1 VQIVGIDYS
10 LTSPAICVWHGT
22 SATFTVSDCDL
33 FFLNTKKQAVTTAC
47 TFLHS
52 ESYPSW
58 STEEERHDLLSE
70 WSLNIIPEDAM
81 VYIEGYAFA
90 TVGKSH
96 VRSVAENTGLL
107 KYKMFKRHMT
117 FSPIPPT
124 TIKQFATG
132 KGNANKDA
140 MYQAFLQEPNAVAL
154 LELLTPKSTKVGSPV
169 SDIVDA
175 YFIAKTGHAQWKQS
189 QEKTV

>member
-1 VQIVGIDYS
+1 MKIVGIDYS
-10 LTSPAICVWHGT
+10 LTSPAICVWN
-22 SATFTVSDCDL
+22 ATTVFSVSSCDF
-33 FFLNTKKQAVTTAC
+33 FFLNTKKEDIKTDYSN
-47 TFLHS
+47 LHS
-52 ESYPSW
+52 ERYPSW
-58 STEEERHDLLSE
+58 QTEEQRHDLLSE
-70 WSLNIIPEDAM
+70 WSLNIIPKDSL

-107 KYKMFKRHMT
+107 KHKLFKLQIP

-132 KGNANKDA
+132 KGNSNKDA
-140 MYQAFLQEPNAVAL
+140 MYEAFLQEPDTIQL
-154 LELLTPKSTKVGSPV
+154 LEILTPRSSKVGSPV

-175 YFIAKTGHAQWKQS
+175 YYIAKKGYTEWNKS